1 MGDIFGISGIGIS
14 SLTEVQ
20 SHKSV
25 RFLGAAAAVPG
36 GAGFEVIGMGGGPNF
51 SVEPTS
57 GDSVGVRGFWALA
70 LAGFIRGGTGGGIF
84 FGAMAAWILELSLSL
99 NLSITVK
106 VYCWESRRIG
116 V

>member
-1 MGDIFGISGIGIS
+1 MGDISGISGIGIS

-36 GAGFEVIGMGGGPNF
+36 CAGFEATGMGGGPNF
-51 SVEPTS
+51 SEEPTS
-57 GDSVGVRGFWALA
+57 GVSGGVIGFTAL
-70 LAGFIRGGTGGGIF
+70 GDPIRGGTGGDVF

-99 NLSITVK
+99 NLSMAGE
-106 VYCWESRRIG
+106 VYC
-116 V
+116 